1 MSSLRLFLLL
11 TLALA
16 CPTHPAFSE
25 TLEQAKAAFTAAD
38 KTLNSVY
45 QKAKAGLPEHVF
57 DEVQEEQREWLGYRD
72 SRALAA
78 AVFDG
83 GAAEG
88 EEKSNLEYWKA
99 LTELTADRVRILEGW
114 MKWDSFSHE
123 WEGVWADGSGGRLL
137 ILEKEPGSFAFS
149 IEVVRGPTYHLGNLS
164 GTAEWNGGTARFSID
179 PGDGEA
185 ETWLTFVKRNY
196 KLEIIGENT
205 MPYHG
210 ARAYFDGEYLRISE
224 LSEEDRRQ
232 VLSPPE
238 P

>member
-1 MSSLRLFLLL
+1 MFPIRRSLVL
-11 TLALA
+11 TLVLAL
-16 CPTHPAFSE
+16 PTHPAFSE
-25 TLEQAKAAFTAAD
+25 TLEQAKAAFAAAD

-45 QKAKAGLPEHVF
+45 QKAKAGLPEHIF
-57 DEVQEEQREWLGYRD
+57 DEVQEEQRDWLGYRD

-114 MKWDSFSHE
+114 MKWDSFTRE

-137 ILEKEPGSFAFS
+137 ILEKEPGSVAFA